1 MRKFR
6 EIKLFIFLI
15 ILGILFAFS
24 PIITLNLD
32 FKNSE
37 FSDAISL
44 DNDNLKISVVSGKIH
59 IDNNWTAAKAAGI
72 CTGGGTYSNPYIIRN
87 LEIDGEGW
95 EYCIWIEN
103 SNVYFKIEK
112 CSLFNSLSILYG
124 GIRLSN
130 VNNSQIIDNNCYNN
144 NIGIVIIGGHN
155 NIISGNTLNNNTTGI
170 SSYGNYH
177 NVFSENTIHNNE
189 VGIYMYN
196 EIGINTGFNI
206 ISRNTLSDNEG
217 YGIYL
222 RDSHNDEISENI
234 ISENYFAIHLRD
246 SHNNDILGNTANY
259 NNWTGVLLRD
269 SWSNEISEN
278 DLCYNKGFGI
288 SLFDSGCYNNTI
300 SENIVNNNE
309 VDGIRMSLRSN
320 NNSIYLNCISN
331 NTRNG
336 YDVGSNNQWDNGVKG
351 NYWSN
356 YTGTDTDSDG
366 IGDIPHNITGSAGS
380 QDKFPLMKCPL
391 SPPQEGGRIPLELII
406 LISIISGGAVIGV
419 ATLLLIRRK
428 RKRTE

>member
-1 MRKFR
+1 MNSNLKTKT
-6 EIKLFIFLI
+6 IILI

-24 PIITLNLD
+24 PIISPNLG

-37 FSDAISL
+37 FSDSISL
-44 DNDNLKISVVSGKIH
+44 DIDNLKISVVSEKIH
-59 IDNNWTAAKAAGI
+59 IDNNWTAAKDAGI
-72 CTGGGTYSNPYIIRN
+72 CTGEGTYSNPYIISN
-87 LEIDGEGW
+87 LEIDGEGSD
-95 EYCIWIEN
+95 YCIWIEN

-112 CSLFNSLSILYG
+112 CSLFNSLTPLYG

-130 VNNSQIIDNNCYNN
+130 VNNAQIIDNNCYNN
-144 NIGIVIIGGHN
+144 MVGIIIIGGHN
-155 NIISGNTLNNNTTGI
+155 NIISGNKLNNNTSTGI
-170 SSYGNYH
+170 SSSGNYQ
-177 NVFSENTIHNNE
+177 NVFSGNTIFNND
-189 VGIYMYN
+189 VGLYMHN

-206 ISRNTLSDNEG
+206 ISRNTLSDNEV

-234 ISENYFAIHLRD
+234 IIENHFAIYLRD

-259 NNWTGVLLRD
+259 NNWTGIYLRD
-269 SWSNEISEN
+269 SGGNEISEN

-288 SLFDSGCYNNTI
+288 SLFDYGCNNNTI

-309 VDGIRMSLRSN
+309 MDGISMSLGSH

-336 YDVGSNNQWDNGVKG
+336 YDEGSNNQWDNGVKG
-351 NYWSN
+351 NYWNN
-356 YTGTDTDSDG
+356 YTGTDANGDG
-366 IGDIPHNITGSAGS
+366 IGDVPYNITGPAGS
-380 QDKFPLMKCPL
+380 QDRFPLMECPI
-391 SPPQEGGRIPLELII
+391 STQEGGRIPIELII

-419 ATLLLIRRK
+419 ATFLLIRRK
-428 RKRTE
+428 RKRIE